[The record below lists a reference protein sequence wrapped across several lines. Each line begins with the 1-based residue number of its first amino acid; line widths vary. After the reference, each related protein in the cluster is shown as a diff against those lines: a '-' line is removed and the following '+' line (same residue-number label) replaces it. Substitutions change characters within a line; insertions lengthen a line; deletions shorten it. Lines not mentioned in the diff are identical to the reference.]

1 MLCFRRAVQDA
12 PRAAEPRFRLGEV
25 LWHLGIFDDA
35 LTCWREAAAR
45 APDDPLVQTRLA
57 EALLQSGDRDGARA
71 VAAQSL
77 ARAPD
82 NPRARVIVS
91 IVSIVDADAAVSTAA
106 DTIVECVTGHPALLE
121 DAAIAGA
128 LAQALDAA
136 DPSARAPILDA
147 IVLLPP
153 SPARVTAMPGTLVAQ
168 AVERCGAAS
177 LPTQLVSWLAA
188 ARERRWETADKEA
201 VRRIALPVVGWCDCG
216 LRRALRS
223 SLRARRSSRCAARLA
238 APHARQR
245 IARGGHR
252 GAFGRR

>member
-1 MLCFRRAVQDA
+1 M
-12 PRAAEPRFRLGEV
+12 
-25 LWHLGIFDDA
+25 
-35 LTCWREAAAR
+35 
-45 APDDPLVQTRLA
+45 QTRLA

-82 NPRARVIVS
+82 SPRARLIVA
-91 IVSIVDADAAVSTAA
+91 IVAIVDPDAAVSTAA
-106 DTIVECVTGHPALLE
+106 DTIVECVTGNPALLD

-136 DPSARAPILDA
+136 EPSARAPILDA

-168 AVERCGAAS
+168 VVEHCGAAS
-177 LPTQLVSWLAA
+177 LPAQLASWLAA
-188 ARERRWETADKEA
+188 ARERRWETADSEA
-201 VRRIALPVVGWCDCG
+201 VRRIALAQLSAGEIADFGARYAGLCD
-216 LRRALRS
+216 
-223 SLRARRSSRCAARLA
+223 ARRSSRCAARLA